1 MRGRSLP
8 AALLGALAVL
18 AALFVLPGG
27 QAAGAASPSLGP
39 AAAVR
44 GTASPGSGLR
54 ESRDLARLLPRRGTR
69 SESAGAVMHD
79 GRAGSRQGPAPAA
92 ALAAAVALG
101 LALVAGLVV
110 ACRGGRLCRRTPG
123 TRRDR
128 APPVLALA

>member
-27 QAAGAASPSLGP
+27 QAAVAASPSVGP
-39 AAAVR
+39 AAVR
-44 GTASPGSGLR
+44 GTAALGNGLR
-54 ESRDLARLLPRRGTR
+54 ESRDLVRLLPRRGVR
-69 SESAGAVMHD
+69 PESASAVVRD
-79 GRAGSRQGPAPAA
+79 GQAGTRQGPAPAA

-101 LALVAGLVV
+101 LLLVAGLAGVG
-110 ACRGGRLCRRTPG
+110 RGGRLSRRTPG